1 MGNNLS
7 PINKLTQNQTV
18 APFADDKQPNFCFP
32 ITLGVEAIKEEAA
45 RLKIMAEQQLN
56 KSENQQSISN
66 DLKLILETQHKIKI
80 LKAKPIRFSEAV
92 MSQNNNPVIFPH
104 TINVI
109 QGQAGVHK
117 SRLAE
122 MICSAFLKKANCTDE
137 LLGFKRN
144 QFDANHKVL
153 YVDTERNITEQFP
166 YALQTIQL
174 KAGYTI
180 DEHPINL
187 DYITLLEISRKN
199 RFTALND
206 YLNYLKSKTSNP
218 LFIVLDVSTD
228 CIEDFNKTDKSMEL
242 IDLMNMAINEHNVIF
257 LCLIHENPKSDKARG
272 HFGTELMNKASTVM
286 QVGFEKD
293 ANQNDTNI
301 IRVKYLKCRSTA
313 RQHPFYMKYC
323 SIAKGLVLADF
334 EEISQIKESKKHKAS
349 VEEMAD
355 VLERLLGSGA
365 ELAKSELLLA
375 LKEETTA
382 SSRTIEERLQN
393 IIETELSIYNSD
405 GQECKLT
412 KEIKSRI
419 LFYKLEPLNLIQQF
433 EQVSN

>member
-1 MGNNLS
+1 MNQSAN
-7 PINKLTQNQTV
+7 PI
-18 APFADDKQPNFCFP
+18 
-32 ITLGVEAIKEEAA
+32 
-45 RLKIMAEQQLN
+45 
-56 KSENQQSISN
+56 
-66 DLKLILETQHKIKI
+66 
-80 LKAKPIRFSEAV
+80 
-92 MSQNNNPVIFPH
+92 IFPH

-122 MICSAFLKKANCTDE
+122 MICSAFLKKANCTNE

-144 QFDANHKVL
+144 QFDANHTVL

-166 YALQTIQL
+166 YALQSIQL
-174 KAGYTI
+174 KSGYNI
-180 DEHPINL
+180 EDHPVNL

-199 RFTALND
+199 RFAALNA
-206 YLNYLKSKTSNP
+206 YLNYLKSKTNNP

-323 SIAKGLVLADF
+323 SDAKGLVLADS
-334 EEISQIKESKKHKAS
+334 EEISQIKEGKKHKAS
-349 VEEMAD
+349 IEDMAD
-355 VLERLLGSGA
+355 ILEHLLGEGA
-365 ELAKSELLLA
+365 ELAKSALMVA
-375 LKEETTA
+375 LKSETMA
-382 SSRTIEERLQN
+382 SARTIEERLQS
-393 IIETELSIYNSD
+393 IIETEQRIYNSD
-405 GQECKLT
+405 GKECQLT

-419 LFYKLEPLNLIQQF
+419 LFYKLEPLKLI
-433 EQVSN
+433 